1 MEYKKLGKSGLW
13 VSRLVL
19 GTMNFGSSITE
30 KEAFY
35 IMDAALDIGINYF
48 DTANNYGKSI
58 QKEGISEAI
67 LGKWFEKGGG
77 RREKVILSTK
87 VYEPMRR
94 EEPNDVPGLSAYKV
108 RRHFEDSLRRLKT
121 DHVEIYYMH
130 HVDRSI
136 SWDEV
141 LPVFHGMIQRGDIDY
156 LASSNFAGWNIA
168 DVQAEAKKANMFGLI
183 CEQHKYNLLNR
194 IPELEVLPSA
204 VNHGIGVVAW
214 SPLEGGLLSR
224 NVRNRQIENEEL
236 CHRLQQFH
244 RLSMEAGEKEDT
256 LALAWLLSNP
266 AVTAP
271 IIGPRTPEQLYETVR
286 AVEIGI
292 NDSLM
297 KELDKIFPGPGGQA
311 PEAYAW

>member
-77 RREKVILSTK
+77 RRDKVILSTK

-94 EEPNDVPGLSAYKV
+94 EDPNDVPGLSAYKV

>member
-1 MEYKKLGKSGLW
+1 MEYKRLGKSGLW

-19 GTMNFGSSITE
+19 GTMNFGSSIDE
-30 KEAFY
+30 KDAFN

-58 QKEGISEAI
+58 QKEGISETI
-67 LGKWFEKGGG
+67 IGKWFEKGGG

-87 VYEPMRR
+87 VYEPMR
-94 EEPNDVPGLSAYKV
+94 ENNPNDVPGLSAYKI
-108 RRHFEDSLRRLKT
+108 RRHFVDSLRRLKT

-136 SWDEV
+136 SWDEI
-141 LPVFHGMIQRGDIDY
+141 LPVFQGLIQKGDVDY

-183 CEQHKYNLLNR
+183 CEQHKYNLLSR
-194 IPELEVLPSA
+194 MPELEVLPSA
-204 VNHGIGVVAW
+204 ENHGMGVVAW
-214 SPLEGGLLSR
+214 SPLGGGLLSR
-224 NVRNRQIENEEL
+224 HVRDRQIEDEVL
-236 CHRLQQFH
+236 HHQLQQFH
-244 RLSMEAGEKEDT
+244 RLSIEAGENEDT

-271 IIGPRTPEQLYETVR
+271 IIGPRTPEQLYDAVR
-286 AVEIGI
+286 AVEISM
-292 NDSLM
+292 NDCLM
-297 KELDKIFPGPGGQA
+297 KDLDKIFPGPGGQA

>member
-94 EEPNDVPGLSAYKV
+94 EDPNDVPGLSAYKV

-194 IPELEVLPSA
+194 MPELEVLPSA

>member
-77 RREKVILSTK
+77 RRDKVILSTK

-94 EEPNDVPGLSAYKV
+94 EDPNDVPGLSAYKV

-141 LPVFHGMIQRGDIDY
+141 LPVFHGMIQREDIDY

>member
-13 VSRLVL
+13 VSGLVL

-94 EEPNDVPGLSAYKV
+94 EDPNDVPGLSAYKV